1 MNSLKRICILVLFLI
16 ISVGS
21 YAGKIKVACIGNSVT
36 YGYLLPE
43 REINAYPFQLQ
54 KMLGDEY
61 MVGNF
66 GKSGATLLNKGHRPY
81 TQQQEY
87 KDAIA
92 FGGDIAI
99 IHLGLNDTDPR
110 NWPNYSE
117 DFEKDYYALIDSVK
131 SANPKCKVWICKMT
145 PITDKHPRFRSG
157 TRDWYR
163 QIQSRIEDIAKRKGV
178 GLIDLQTPLYNLPNL
193 LPDALHP
200 DTTGAKIIAETVYSA
215 ITGNYGGL
223 KMSPVYSDNM
233 VLQHNT
239 SIEIK
244 GVANAGDEV
253 TVKIAGEKYQTKCRE
268 NGKWGVTI
276 KPLKAGTGYT
286 LSVSTKDKSLTY
298 ANVAAGEVWLCS
310 GQSNMAFM
318 IWEGATAKED
328 VESATNSNI
337 RLFNMKPA
345 HETNDVEWDVT
356 FLDSLNRMDYYKPT
370 EWQIC
375 NKETVNSFSAI
386 SYHFGRV
393 LADSLDIP
401 VGLICNAIG
410 GSAAESWISR
420 EIIEEKIPDILK
432 DWTKNDIVQDW
443 VRGRA
448 ERNCNKSSVAGQRHP
463 YEPTY
468 LYAVNQPIIGGF
480 TVKGMIWYQGE
491 SNAHNIELHEQLF
504 PMVIESWR
512 KQQNNP
518 DMPFYFVQLSSIN
531 RPSWCN
537 FRNSQRIMSETL
549 HNVGMAVS
557 SDKGDEWNVH
567 PIHKKEIGE
576 RLARVAL
583 NKSYSMTDITPSGP
597 MFKCVTFGNG
607 AAFPSFEYSKGLQAE
622 NGGEIIGFEVAG
634 EDKIFYPAKAEVKKG
649 KLKVWSKEVK
659 EPQYIR
665 YGWQPY
671 TEANLVNKE
680 GLPASTFKASF

>member
-1 MNSLKRICILVLFLI
+1 MNPLKKTSLLVLFLI
-16 ISVGS
+16 ISSVVF
-21 YAGKIKVACIGNSVT
+21 AKRIKVACIGNSVT
-36 YGYLLPE
+36 YGYLLPD

-54 KMLGDEY
+54 KMLGDSYE
-61 MVGNF
+61 VGNF

-81 TQQQEY
+81 MQQQEY
-87 KDAIA
+87 KDAMA

-131 SANPKCKVWICKMT
+131 MANPKCKVWICRMS
-145 PITDKHPRFRSG
+145 PITDKHPRFKSG

-163 QIQSRIEDIAKRKGV
+163 QIQTRIEDIAKIKNV
-178 GLIDLQTPLYNLPNL
+178 SLIDLQAPLYDLPNL

-239 SIEIK
+239 PIEIK

-253 TVKIAGEKYQTKCRE
+253 IVKIAGKKYKTICGE

-276 KPLKAGTGYT
+276 KPLKAGSDYT
-286 LSVSTKDKSLTY
+286 LSVSTKDESLTY
-298 ANVAAGEVWLCS
+298 SNVAAGEVWLCS

-318 IWEGATAKED
+318 VWEGATAKED
-328 VESATNSNI
+328 VANANNSNI
-337 RLFNMKPA
+337 RFFNLKPA
-345 HETNDVEWDVT
+345 HETNNVEWNVS
-356 FLDSLNRMDYYKPT
+356 FLDSLNRLDYYKPT
-370 EWQIC
+370 EWQVC
-375 NKETVNSFSAI
+375 SGETVNSFSAVA
-386 SYHFGRV
+386 YHFGRV

-410 GSAAESWISR
+410 GSATESWISR
-420 EIIEEKIPDILK
+420 EIIEEKIPDILV
-432 DWTKNDIVQDW
+432 DWTKNDMVQDW

-448 ERNCNKSSVAGQRHP
+448 ELNCKKSTVNGQRHP

-468 LYAVNQPIIGGF
+468 LYAVNQPIIGDF

-512 KQQNNP
+512 EQQNNP

-567 PIHKKEIGE
+567 PTHKKEIGE

-583 NKSYSMTDITPSGP
+583 NKSYEMRDIVPSGP
-597 MFKCVTFGNG
+597 MFRSVTFEGG
-607 AAFPSFEYSKGLQAE
+607 AAYPTFEYGEGLQAE
-622 NGGEIIGFEVAG
+622 DGGEIIGFEVAG
-634 EDKIFYPAKAEVKKG
+634 DDKIFYPANAEVKNG

-659 EPQYIR
+659 APKYIR

-671 TEANLVNKE
+671 TTANLVNSNL
-680 GLPASTFKASF
+680 LPASTFKN

>member
-1 MNSLKRICILVLFLI
+1 MKTKKIGILTLLI
-16 ISVGS
+16 IVSLSV
-21 YAGKIKVACIGNSVT
+21 YAEKIKVACIGNSVT
-36 YGYLLPE
+36 YGYLLPD
-43 REINAYPFQLQ
+43 REVNAYPFQLQ
-54 KMLGDEY
+54 KMLGNDYE
-61 MVGNF
+61 VGNF

-81 TQQQEY
+81 TQQQEF
-87 KDAIA
+87 KDAMA
-92 FGGDIAI
+92 FAGDIAI

-131 SANPKCKVWICKMT
+131 KANPKCKVWICKMS
-145 PITDKHPRFRSG
+145 PITYKHSRFKSG

-163 QIQSRIEDIAKRKGV
+163 QIQTHIEDIAKIKGV
-178 GLIDLQTPLYNLPNL
+178 GLIDLQAPLYDLPNL

-200 DTTGAKIIAETVYSA
+200 DTTGAKIIAKTVYSA

-223 KMSPVYSDNM
+223 KMSPIYSDNM

-239 SIEIK
+239 PLQVS
-244 GVANAGDEV
+244 GTANAGDEV
-253 TVKIAGEKYQTKCRE
+253 IVKIEGQKHKTKCGE
-268 NGKWGVTI
+268 NGKWSVSLNPI
-276 KPLKAGTGYT
+276 KAGTGYT

-298 ANVAAGEVWLCS
+298 TNVAAGEVWLCS

-318 IWEGATAKED
+318 VWEGATAKDD
-328 VESATNSNI
+328 VANANNSNI

-345 HETNDVEWDVT
+345 HETNAVEWEAS
-356 FLDSLNRMDYYKPT
+356 FLDSLNRLDYYKPT
-370 EWQIC
+370 LWQEC
-375 NKETVNSFSAI
+375 NKESVNSFSAVA
-386 SYHFGRV
+386 YHFGRV

-432 DWTKNDIVQDW
+432 DWTKNDMVQDW

-448 ERNCNKSSVAGQRHP
+448 ELNCKKSTVKGQRHP

-468 LYAVNQPIIGGF
+468 LYAVNQPIFDDF

-512 KQQNNP
+512 EQQNNP

-557 SDKGDEWNVH
+557 SDKGDVTNVH
-567 PIHKKEIGE
+567 PIEKKEIGE

-583 NKSYSMTDITPSGP
+583 NKSYGMSDITPSGP
-597 MFKCVTFGNG
+597 MFKEVTFDKG
-607 AAFPSFEYSKGLQAE
+607 AAFPSFEYGEGLQASD
-622 NGGEIIGFEVAG
+622 GGEIIGFEVAG
-634 EDKIFYPAKAEVKKG
+634 DDKIFYPAKAEVING
-649 KLKVWSKEVK
+649 KLKVWSSKVK
-659 EPQYIR
+659 HPQYIR

-680 GLPASTFKASF
+680 GLPASTFKNSF

>member
-1 MNSLKRICILVLFLI
+1 MCLRKRITLLVLSLI
-16 ISVGS
+16 ISIPL
-21 YAGKIKVACIGNSVT
+21 YAKKIKVACIGNSVT
-36 YGYLLPE
+36 YGYLLPN
-43 REINAYPFQLQ
+43 REENSYPYQLQ
-54 KMLGDEY
+54 KMLGEEY
-61 MVGNF
+61 EVGNF
-66 GKSGATLLNKGHRPY
+66 GKSGATLLNRGHRPY
-81 TQQQEY
+81 TQQQEF
-87 KDAIA
+87 KDAMA

-117 DFEKDYYALIDSVK
+117 DFERDYYALIDSVK
-131 SANPKCKVWICKMT
+131 KANSKCKVWICKMS
-145 PITDKHPRFRSG
+145 PITDKHPRFKSG

-163 QIQSRIEDIAKRKGV
+163 QIQTRIEDIAKIKGV
-178 GLIDLQTPLYNLPNL
+178 GLIDLQAPLYDLPNL

-223 KMSPVYSDNM
+223 KMSPIYTDNM
-233 VLQHNT
+233 VLQH
-239 SIEIK
+239 SIPLEIK
-244 GVANAGDEV
+244 GVANRGDEI
-253 TVKIAGEKYQTKCRE
+253 TIKIADQKYKTKCDD
-268 NGKWGVTI
+268 NGKWSVTLS
-276 KPLKAGTGYT
+276 PLKAGTGYT

-298 ANVAAGEVWLCS
+298 TNVAVGEVWLCS

-318 IWEGATAKED
+318 ICEGATAQKD
-328 VESATNSNI
+328 VANANNCNI

-345 HETNDVEWDVT
+345 HETRAEEWNVT
-356 FLDSLNRMDYYKPT
+356 FLDSLNRLDYYKPT
-370 EWQIC
+370 LWQEC
-375 NKETVNSFSAI
+375 NGESVNSFSSVA
-386 SYHFGRV
+386 YHFGRV

-420 EIIEEKIPDILK
+420 TIIEERIPDILNN
-432 DWTKNDIVQDW
+432 WTQNDMVQDW

-448 ERNCNKSSVAGQRHP
+448 ELNCKKSTVNGQRHP

-468 LYAVNQPIIGGF
+468 LYAVNQKWLGDF
-480 TVKGMIWYQGE
+480 TIKGMLWYQGE

-512 KQQNNP
+512 EQQNNP

-537 FRNSQRIMSETL
+537 FRNSQRIMSENL

-567 PIHKKEIGE
+567 PICKKEIGE
-576 RLARVAL
+576 RLARIAL
-583 NKSYSMTDITPSGP
+583 NKSYGMRNITPSGP
-597 MFKCVTFGNG
+597 MFKGVTFEGG
-607 AAFPSFEYSKGLQAE
+607 AAYPTFEYGEGLQSSD
-622 NGGEIIGFEVAG
+622 GGEIIGFEVAG
-634 EDKIFYPAKAEVKKG
+634 EDKLFYPAKAEIKGG
-649 KLKVWSKEVK
+649 KLKVWTKEVK
-659 EPQYIR
+659 SPKYIR

-671 TEANLVNKE
+671 TKANLVNQD
-680 GLPASTFKASF
+680 GLPASTFNN

>member
-1 MNSLKRICILVLFLI
+1 MNSLKRTIILALSLI
-16 ISVGS
+16 IFISV
-21 YAGKIKVACIGNSVT
+21 YAEKIKVACIGNSVT
-36 YGYLLPE
+36 YGYLLPD
-43 REINAYPFQLQ
+43 REKNAYPFQLQ
-54 KMLGDEY
+54 KLLGNDYE
-61 MVGNF
+61 VGNF

-81 TQQQEY
+81 IEQQEY
-87 KDAIA
+87 KDAMA

-131 SANPKCKVWICKMT
+131 KANPKCKIWICKMS
-145 PITDKHPRFRSG
+145 PITYQHARFKSG

-163 QIQSRIEDIAKRKGV
+163 QIQSRIEDIAKVKGV

-200 DTTGAKIIAETVYSA
+200 DTIGAKIIAETVYSA

-223 KMSPVYSDNM
+223 KMSPIYTDNM
-233 VLQHNT
+233 VLQH
-239 SIEIK
+239 SIPLNIK

-253 TVKIAGEKYQTKCRE
+253 IVKIAGEKYKTICNY
-268 NGKWGVTI
+268 NGKWSITI
-276 KPLKAGTGYT
+276 KPLNAGTVHT

-298 ANVAAGEVWLCS
+298 SNVVAGEVWLCS

-318 IWEGATAKED
+318 VWEGATAKED
-328 VESATNSNI
+328 VADANNRNI

-356 FLDSLNRMDYYKPT
+356 FLDSLNRLDYYKPT

-375 NKETVNSFSAI
+375 NKESVNTFSAVA
-386 SYHFGRV
+386 YHFGRV

-401 VGLICNAIG
+401 IGLICNAIG
-410 GSAAESWISR
+410 GSATESWISR
-420 EIIEEKIPDILK
+420 EIIEERIPDILV
-432 DWTKNDIVQDW
+432 DWTKNDMIQDW

-448 ERNCNKSSVAGQRHP
+448 EVNCKKSTANGQRHP

-468 LYAVNQPIIGGF
+468 LYAINQPIIGDF

-512 KQQNNP
+512 EQQNNP
-518 DMPFYFVQLSSIN
+518 NMPFYFVQLSSIN

-549 HNVGMAVS
+549 HNVGMVVS

-583 NKSYSMTDITPSGP
+583 NKSYEMSYITPSGP
-597 MFKCVTFGNG
+597 MFKEVTFDSG
-607 AAFPSFEYSKGLQAE
+607 AAYPTFKYGEGLQSSD
-622 NGGEIIGFEVAG
+622 GCEIIGFEVAG
-634 EDKIFYPAKAEVKKG
+634 EDKIFYPAKAEVKNG

-659 EPQYIR
+659 TPKHIR

-671 TEANLVNKE
+671 TEANLVNKD
-680 GLPASTFKASF
+680 GLPASTFKNSL

>member
-1 MNSLKRICILVLFLI
+1 MKIFIATFLSLIMAIN
-16 ISVGS
+16 IS
-21 YAGKIKVACIGNSVT
+21 AKIRVSCIGNSVT

-43 REINAYPFQLQ
+43 REKNCYPAQLQ
-54 KMLGDEY
+54 NMLGDDYE
-61 MVGNF
+61 VGNF

-81 TQQQEY
+81 MQQKEFN
-87 KDAIA
+87 DAMA
-92 FGGDIAI
+92 FAGDIAI

-131 SANPKCKVWICKMT
+131 RANPKCKVWICKMS

-163 QIQSRIEDIAKRKGV
+163 QIQTHIEDIAKIKGV
-178 GLIDLQTPLYNLPNL
+178 GLIDLQAPLYDMPNL

-200 DTTGAKIIAETVYSA
+200 DTTGAKIIAKTVYRA

-223 KMSPVYSDNM
+223 KMSPIYTDNM

-239 SIEIK
+239 PLQIK
-244 GVANAGDEV
+244 GIANVGDEII
-253 TVKIAGEKYQTKCRE
+253 VKIANQKHNTKCGE
-268 NGKWGVTI
+268 NGKWSVTI
-276 KPLKAGTGYT
+276 EPLVAGTGYT
-286 LSVSTKDKSLTY
+286 LSVSTKDKCLTY
-298 ANVAAGEVWLCS
+298 SNIAAGDVWLCS

-318 IWEGATAKED
+318 LWEGATAKED
-328 VESATNSNI
+328 IENADNKNI
-337 RLFNMKPA
+337 RLFNLKPA
-345 HETNDVEWDVT
+345 HETNAVEWSTT
-356 FLDSLNRMDYYKPT
+356 FLDSLNRLDYYRPT
-370 EWQIC
+370 EWQVC
-375 NKETVNSFSAI
+375 NKENVNSFSAI
-386 SYHFGRV
+386 GYHFSRV
-393 LADSLDIP
+393 LADSLNIP
-401 VGLICNAIG
+401 IGVVCNAIG

-420 EIIEEKIPDILK
+420 EIIEEKIPDILVN
-432 DWTKNDIVQDW
+432 WTKNDMVQDW

-448 ERNCNKSSVAGQRHP
+448 ELNCKKSMAAGQRHP

-468 LYAVNQPIIGGF
+468 LYAANQQWIGDL

-491 SNAHNIELHEQLF
+491 SNAHNIELHEELF

-512 KQQNNP
+512 KQQDNP

-549 HNVGMAVS
+549 PNVGMVVS

-567 PIHKKEIGE
+567 PTEKREIGE
-576 RLARVAL
+576 RLAQIAL
-583 NKSYSMTDITPSGP
+583 NRCYGMNEITPCGP
-597 MFKCVTFGNG
+597 MFKSVIFDKG
-607 AAFPSFEYSKGLQAE
+607 AAYPTFEYENGLQAADGE
-622 NGGEIIGFEVAG
+622 EIIGFELAG
-634 EDKIFYPAKAEVKKG
+634 EDKIFYPAKSEVVKG

-659 EPQYIR
+659 EPKYIR

-671 TEANLVNKE
+671 TNANLVNGD
-680 GLPASTFKASF
+680 GLPASTFKN

>member
-1 MNSLKRICILVLFLI
+1 MNLIKKITLLALSLI
-16 ISVGS
+16 ISSAV
-21 YAGKIKVACIGNSVT
+21 YADKIKVACIGNSVT
-36 YGYLLPE
+36 YGYLLPD
-43 REINAYPFQLQ
+43 REQNAYPFQLQ
-54 KMLGDEY
+54 KMLGEDYE
-61 MVGNF
+61 VGNF

-81 TQQQEY
+81 MQQQEY
-87 KDAIA
+87 KDAMA
-92 FGGDIAI
+92 FGGDIAV

-131 SANPKCKVWICKMT
+131 KANPKCKVWICRMS
-145 PITDKHPRFRSG
+145 PITDKHWRFKSG

-163 QIQSRIEDIAKRKGV
+163 QIQTHIEDIAKIKGV
-178 GLIDLQTPLYNLPNL
+178 GLIDLQAPLYDLPNL

-200 DTTGAKIIAETVYSA
+200 DTTGAKIIAKTVYSA

-239 SIEIK
+239 PLEIK
-244 GVANAGDEV
+244 GIANVGDEV
-253 TVKIAGEKYQTKCRE
+253 TVKIAGEKYKTKCEE
-268 NGKWGVTI
+268 NGKWSVTI
-276 KPLKAGTGYT
+276 NPLKAGSDYT
-286 LSVSTKDKSLTY
+286 LSVSTKEKSLIY
-298 ANVAAGEVWLCS
+298 SNVAAGEVWLCS

-318 IWEGATAKED
+318 VCEGSTAKED
-328 VESATNSNI
+328 VANAYNRNI

-356 FLDSLNRMDYYKPT
+356 FLDSLNRLDYYKPT
-370 EWQIC
+370 KWQIC
-375 NKETVNSFSAI
+375 DGKTVNSFSAVA
-386 SYHFGRV
+386 YHFGKV

-420 EIIEEKIPDILK
+420 DIIEEKIPDILK
-432 DWTKNDIVQDW
+432 DWTKNDMVQDW

-448 ERNCNKSSVAGQRHP
+448 ERNCKKSSVSGQRHP

-468 LYAVNQPIIGGF
+468 LYAVNQPIIGDF
-480 TVKGMIWYQGE
+480 KVKGMIWYQGE

-504 PMVIESWR
+504 PMVIDSWR
-512 KQQNNP
+512 TQQNNP

-557 SDKGDEWNVH
+557 SDKGDETNVH

-583 NKSYSMTDITPSGP
+583 NKSYEMSDITPSGP
-597 MFKCVTFGNG
+597 MFKSVTFEGG
-607 AAFPSFEYSKGLQAE
+607 AAYPTFEYGEGLQASD
-622 NGGEIIGFEVAG
+622 GGDIIGFEVAG
-634 EDKIFYPAKAEVKKG
+634 EDKIFYPAKAEIKNDKI
-649 KLKVWSKEVK
+649 KVWSKKVK
-659 EPQYIR
+659 APVYIR

-671 TEANLVNKE
+671 TEANLVNSDS
-680 GLPASTFKASF
+680 LPASTFKN

>member
-1 MNSLKRICILVLFLI
+1 MNPLKKTSLLVLFLI
-16 ISVGS
+16 ISSVVF
-21 YAGKIKVACIGNSVT
+21 AKRIKVACIGNSVT
-36 YGYLLPE
+36 YGYLLPD

-54 KMLGDEY
+54 KMLGDSYE
-61 MVGNF
+61 VGNF

-81 TQQQEY
+81 MQQQEY
-87 KDAIA
+87 KDAMA

-131 SANPKCKVWICKMT
+131 MANPKCKVWICRMS
-145 PITDKHPRFRSG
+145 PITDKHPRFKSG

-163 QIQSRIEDIAKRKGV
+163 QIQTRIEDIAKIKNV
-178 GLIDLQTPLYNLPNL
+178 GLIDLQAPLYDLPNL

-239 SIEIK
+239 PIEIK

-253 TVKIAGEKYQTKCRE
+253 IVKIAGKKYKAICGE

-276 KPLKAGTGYT
+276 KPLKAGSDYT
-286 LSVSTKDKSLTY
+286 LSVSTKDESLTY
-298 ANVAAGEVWLCS
+298 SNVAAGEVWLCS

-318 IWEGATAKED
+318 VWEGATAKED
-328 VESATNSNI
+328 VANANNSNI
-337 RLFNMKPA
+337 RFFNLRPA
-345 HETNDVEWDVT
+345 HETNNVEWNVS
-356 FLDSLNRMDYYKPT
+356 FLDSLNRLDYYKPT
-370 EWQIC
+370 EWQVC
-375 NKETVNSFSAI
+375 SGETVNSFSAVA
-386 SYHFGRV
+386 YHFGRV

-410 GSAAESWISR
+410 GSATESWISR
-420 EIIEEKIPDILK
+420 EIIEEKIPDILV
-432 DWTKNDIVQDW
+432 DWTKNDMVQDW

-448 ERNCNKSSVAGQRHP
+448 ELNCKKSTVNGQRHP

-468 LYAVNQPIIGGF
+468 LYAVNQPIIGDF

-512 KQQNNP
+512 EQQNNP

-567 PIHKKEIGE
+567 PTHKKEIGE

-583 NKSYSMTDITPSGP
+583 NKSYEMRDIVPSGP
-597 MFKCVTFGNG
+597 MFRSVTFEGG
-607 AAFPSFEYSKGLQAE
+607 IAYPTFEYGEGLQAE
-622 NGGEIIGFEVAG
+622 DGGEIIGFEVAG
-634 EDKIFYPAKAEVKKG
+634 DDKIFYPANAEVKNG

-659 EPQYIR
+659 APKYIR

-671 TEANLVNKE
+671 TTANLINKE
-680 GLPASTFKASF
+680 CLPASTFKN

>member
-1 MNSLKRICILVLFLI
+1 MKTKRIGILTLLI
-16 ISVGS
+16 IVSLSV
-21 YAGKIKVACIGNSVT
+21 YAEKIKVACIGNSVT
-36 YGYLLPE
+36 YGYLLPD
-43 REINAYPFQLQ
+43 REVNAYPFQLQ
-54 KMLGDEY
+54 KMLGNDYE
-61 MVGNF
+61 VGNF

-81 TQQQEY
+81 TQQQEF
-87 KDAIA
+87 KDAMA
-92 FGGDIAI
+92 FAGDIAI

-131 SANPKCKVWICKMT
+131 KANPKCKVWICKMS
-145 PITDKHPRFRSG
+145 PITYKHSRFKSG

-163 QIQSRIEDIAKRKGV
+163 QIQTHIEDIAKIKGV
-178 GLIDLQTPLYNLPNL
+178 GLIDLQAPLYDLPNL

-200 DTTGAKIIAETVYSA
+200 DTTGAKIIAKTVYSA

-223 KMSPVYSDNM
+223 KMSPIYTDNM

-239 SIEIK
+239 PLQVS
-244 GVANAGDEV
+244 GTANAGDEV
-253 TVKIAGEKYQTKCRE
+253 IVKIEGQKHKTKCGE
-268 NGKWGVTI
+268 NGKWSVSL
-276 KPLKAGTGYT
+276 KPIKAGTGYT

-298 ANVAAGEVWLCS
+298 TNVAAGEVWLCS

-318 IWEGATAKED
+318 VWEGATAKDD
-328 VESATNSNI
+328 VANANNSNI

-345 HETNDVEWDVT
+345 HETNAVEWEAS
-356 FLDSLNRMDYYKPT
+356 FLDSLNRLDYYKPT
-370 EWQIC
+370 LWQEC
-375 NKETVNSFSAI
+375 NKESVNSFSAVA
-386 SYHFGRV
+386 YHFGRV

-432 DWTKNDIVQDW
+432 DWTKNDMVQDW

-448 ERNCNKSSVAGQRHP
+448 ELNCKKSTVKGQRHP

-468 LYAVNQPIIGGF
+468 LYAVNQPIFDDF

-512 KQQNNP
+512 EQQNNP

-557 SDKGDEWNVH
+557 SDKGDVTNVH

-583 NKSYSMTDITPSGP
+583 NKSYGMSDITPSGP
-597 MFKCVTFGNG
+597 MFKSVTFNCGVAYPTFN
-607 AAFPSFEYSKGLQAE
+607 YSEGLQASD
-622 NGGEIIGFEVAG
+622 GGEIIGFEVAG
-634 EDKIFYPAKAEVKKG
+634 DDKIFYPAKAEVIKG

-659 EPQYIR
+659 HPQYIR

-680 GLPASTFKASF
+680 GLPASTFKN